1 MPKEGHSYKL
11 KELQKLVPLGLREA
25 RERSGLTVRSAATKI
40 GISDQALQ
48 IHEEGGNLPQL
59 EVFLRELAAYGLDFA
74 SFHQLL
80 LEVKM
85 SQRIEALEEEIQALT
100 QRLEQVQEQ
109 EG

>member
-25 RERSGLTVRSAATKI
+25 RKRSGLTVRQAATKI
-40 GISDQALQ
+40 EIKEQTLQ
-48 IHEEGGNLPQL
+48 IHEEGRNLPQL
-59 EVFLRELAAYGLDFA
+59 DVFLHELAAYGLDFA

-85 SQRIEALEEEIQALT
+85 AQRIEALEEEIQALT